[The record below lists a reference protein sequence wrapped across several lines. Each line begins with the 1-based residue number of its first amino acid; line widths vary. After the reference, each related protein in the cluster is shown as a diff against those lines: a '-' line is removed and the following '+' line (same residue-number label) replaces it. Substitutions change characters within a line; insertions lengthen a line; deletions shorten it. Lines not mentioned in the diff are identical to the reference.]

1 MSSSRDEFARARI
14 WLLELSDDQFDSIH
28 YIGMSTYKIGI
39 LLLNLVPFIV
49 LWIVG

>member
-1 MSSSRDEFARARI
+1 M
-14 WLLELSDDQFDSIH
+14 H